1 MTKRFICSL
10 LGCAAFC
17 LMIVFMA
24 GNLYAQQGQGQQQ
37 MMQQPA
43 AEVQVSDADLEKV
56 ATAYQDIHAIRVEL
70 QDSLAGVTDP
80 ESAQKL
86 QEQAS
91 ADMVEAVQENGLDVQ
106 TYNQIMEAA
115 QTNEDIREK
124 LSAKLQK
131 MQ

>member
-1 MTKRFICSL
+1 
-10 LGCAAFC
+10 
-17 LMIVFMA
+17 MIVFMA

-80 ESAQKL
+80 KSAQKL